1 MREVDHHHHQI
12 MLAASPTC
20 GAPLPLV
27 NFPSFHGGEEE
38 EERERWANN
47 WRRLEESSK
56 RRPGYIQAK
65 VVIFTLSLIFCHLI
79 SPCF

>member
-38 EERERWANN
+38 EERER
-47 WRRLEESSK
+47 EMGE
-56 RRPGYIQAK
+56 
-65 VVIFTLSLIFCHLI
+65 
-79 SPCF
+79 